1 MDEPIKMTQQAKP
14 VVKNKFWVVEEDGHQ
29 IATIQ
34 AVDDGVVLV
43 QGTVREK
50 FASLKLLASKHN
62 IRVAR
67 NAKKTQAKNNVYDY
81 PCDVEPYN
89 PIYDVRLKLPL
100 YTKDPKSKSYYC
112 AGYYLIDVEG
122 TWVTEYCPKKIVLS
136 RHKFHGP
143 FASKDKLND
152 YLKQISS

>member
-1 MDEPIKMTQQAKP
+1 MVEAKT
-14 VVKNKFWVVEEDGHQ
+14 VIKNKFWIVEQDGHQ
-29 IATIQ
+29 VGTIQ
-34 AVDDGVVLV
+34 AVPDGVVLV
-43 QGTVREK
+43 QGTMREK
-50 FASLKLLASKHN
+50 FASLKLLTSKHN

-67 NAKKTQAKNNVYDY
+67 IRKKSQSKNTVYDY
-81 PCDVEPYN
+81 PCDGEPYN

-100 YTKDPKSKSYYC
+100 YTKDFKSKSFYC

-136 RHKFHGP
+136 RHTFHGP